1 MAWPASQPTCA
12 EVAVT
17 VAVNPYQPTYGHLL
31 EYQIT
36 AGHNHG
42 PPPTIDVPRSTLHTY
57 YVLAGDTPV
66 LVHNCGNGTA
76 SDVAGGTGPRQTLY
90 HYTTEDGLNG
100 IRSSNELWASTRAA
114 NPRDARYGNG
124 QYLSDIVPGTLRPG
138 QLSRAFL
145 GHPFSGRRFTHYVEI
160 DVTGLNVVKGRD
172 GVFVIPNEG
181 PLDILGRIVGWGPN

>member
-1 MAWPASQPTCA
+1 
-12 EVAVT
+12 
-17 VAVNPYQPTYGHLL
+17 
-31 EYQIT
+31 
-36 AGHNHG
+36 
-42 PPPTIDVPRSTLHTY
+42 
-57 YVLAGDTPV
+57 
-66 LVHNCGNGTA
+66 
-76 SDVAGGTGPRQTLY
+76 
-90 HYTTEDGLNG
+90 
-100 IRSSNELWASTRAA
+100 LWASTRAA